1 MTHCLCQQHFLNHL
15 NFKWENEMFTT
26 RLVVR
31 TNRYLLSS
39 LYSNIGSFREK
50 KNVKRET
57 IFPSPTLF
65 WSIARQA
72 SLHHQHQ
79 IFRHLKQIS
88 DSHTPF
94 IRCQGEQL
102 ESAGKLWP
110 VFLFCTLSTHY
121 RKHGNIVIVKQPK
134 KMLIHDWTE
143 TWEYL

>member
-15 NFKWENEMFTT
+15 NFKWENEMFIR

-31 TNRYLLSS
+31 ANRYLLSS

-72 SLHHQHQ
+72 SLHQHQQ

-94 IRCQGEQL
+94 IRCWETL
-102 ESAGKLWP
+102 TS
-110 VFLFCTLSTHY
+110 VFILHSQHSLQEAW
-121 RKHGNIVIVKQPK
+121 KHSNCEATKENAYSWLNWDLGILVSSINH
-134 KMLIHDWTE
+134 L
-143 TWEYL
+143 